1 MNPIELIDSDNS
13 DNKRLEFVDEL
24 RGLAILFMVFIH
36 AAATWQPSNISQT
49 SLLGI
54 LAGAIGGLAAPLFVT
69 LFGWGL
75 ANSSLNIRKIL
86 IRASILFSLQFP
98 LNLFASHLF
107 PITTP
112 GILSLFALL
121 YLTSPL
127 WVKVKNMDIVLQ
139 VCILLS
145 ISFICIIMPQGSL
158 EWESRIE
165 IFSIMGYFSHLM
177 LTGLYPLFPWIFF
190 AILGSVLH
198 TSWDNKKLAILLF
211 VLSLP
216 ALFISISQDRV
227 WAIATDPSGE
237 AVMTF
242 FPANHW
248 FLFNAGLGVTLL
260 WIIASKSNERIP
272 LLASLG
278 QISLT
283 VYMLHFIPLNYA
295 NELDN
300 QMEWSILT
308 SFIII
313 LIYALV
319 WLPIS
324 LLFTRTLN
332 QYTIERAIK
341 KLSN

>member
-1 MNPIELIDSDNS
+1 MNPIEETDSDKS

-54 LAGAIGGLAAPLFVT
+54 LAGAVGGLAAPLFVT

-75 ANSSLNIRKIL
+75 ANSSLNSKKIL
-86 IRASILFSLQFP
+86 IRTSILFSLQFP

-107 PITTP
+107 PIITP

-127 WVKVKNMDIVLQ
+127 WVKVKEMDIVLQ
-139 VCILLS
+139 ICILLS
-145 ISFICIIMPQGSL
+145 ISFMCIIMPQGSL
-158 EWESRIE
+158 EWDSRIE
-165 IFSIMGYFSHLM
+165 IYSIFEYFSHLL

-190 AILGSVLH
+190 AILGSVLYA
-198 TSWDNKKLAILLF
+198 SWDNNKLAILLF
-211 VLSLP
+211 ALSLP
-216 ALFISISQDRV
+216 ALFISILQDRV

-248 FLFNAGLGVTLL
+248 FLFNAALGVSLL
-260 WIIASKSNERIP
+260 WIMASKSSQRMP

-283 VYMLHFIPLNYA
+283 VYLLHFIPLNYA

-300 QMEWSILT
+300 QMGWSTPT
-308 SFIII
+308 SLVIII
-313 LIYALV
+313 IYTLI

-324 LLFTRTLN
+324 LLFTRALN
-332 QYTIERAIK
+332 QYTIENGIK
-341 KLSN
+341 KLSR

>member
-1 MNPIELIDSDNS
+1 MNPIEAIDSDDS
-13 DNKRLEFVDEL
+13 DKKRIVFVDEL

-69 LFGWGL
+69 LFGWGIS
-75 ANSSLNIRKIL
+75 NSTLNVKKIL
-86 IRASILFSLQFP
+86 IRACILFCLQFP

-107 PITTP
+107 PIITP

-127 WVKVKNMDIVLQ
+127 WVKVKNMDIILQ
-139 VCILLS
+139 ICILLS
-145 ISFICIIMPQGSL
+145 ITFLCIIMPQGGL
-158 EWESRIE
+158 EWDSRIE
-165 IFSIMGYFSHLM
+165 IDSITGYFSHLM

-190 AILGSVLH
+190 ATLGSVLH
-198 TSWDNKKLAILLF
+198 ASWDNNKLAILLF

-216 ALFISISQDRV
+216 ALLISIFQDRV
-227 WAIATDPSGE
+227 WAVATDSSGE

-260 WIIASKSNERIP
+260 WIMASKSTQRMPAI
-272 LLASLG
+272 ASLG
-278 QISLT
+278 KISLT
-283 VYMLHFIPLNYA
+283 VYLLHFIPLNFA
-295 NELDN
+295 SELDN
-300 QMEWSILT
+300 QMEWSMLT
-308 SFIII
+308 SLVII
-313 LIYALV
+313 LIYTLI

-324 LLFTRTLN
+324 LLFTRAMSR
-332 QYTIERAIK
+332 YTIEIGIK
-341 KLSN
+341 KLSG

>member
-1 MNPIELIDSDNS
+1 MNPIDVIDSDDS

-49 SLLGI
+49 NLLGI

-75 ANSSLNIRKIL
+75 ANSSLNSKKIL
-86 IRASILFSLQFP
+86 IRTSLLFSLQFP

-107 PITTP
+107 PIFTP
-112 GILSLFALL
+112 GILNLFALL

-127 WVKVKNMDIVLQ
+127 WVKVKDMDIILQ
-139 VCILLS
+139 ICILLS
-145 ISFICIIMPQGSL
+145 ISFLCIIMPQGGL
-158 EWESRIE
+158 DWESRIE
-165 IFSIMGYFSHLM
+165 INTIMEYFSHLV

-190 AILGSVLH
+190 AILGAVLH
-198 TSWDNKKLAILLF
+198 ASWDNNKLAILLF
-211 VLSLP
+211 ALSLP
-216 ALFISISQDRV
+216 ALFISILQDRV
-227 WAIATDPSGE
+227 WAIATDSSGE

-248 FLFNAGLGVTLL
+248 FLFNAALGVTLL
-260 WIIASKSNERIP
+260 WIIASKSSQRIP

-283 VYMLHFIPLNYA
+283 VYLLHFIPLNYA
-295 NELDN
+295 NQLDD
-300 QMEWSILT
+300 QMGWSTLT
-308 SFIII
+308 SLVIII
-313 LIYALV
+313 IYTLI

-324 LLFTRTLN
+324 LLFTRGMSR
-332 QYTIERAIK
+332 YTIEKGIK
-341 KLSN
+341 KLSR

>member
-1 MNPIELIDSDNS
+1 MNPIEVIDSDNS

-24 RGLAILFMVFIH
+24 RGLAILFMVFVH

-49 SLLGI
+49 SFLGV
-54 LAGAIGGLAAPLFVT
+54 LAGSIGGLAAPLFVT

-75 ANSSLNIRKIL
+75 ANSSLNIKKIL
-86 IRASILFSLQFP
+86 IRASILFALQFP
-98 LNLFASHLF
+98 LNILASHLF
-107 PITTP
+107 PVTTP

-127 WVKVKNMDIVLQ
+127 WVKVKNMDMVLQ
-139 VCILLS
+139 ICILIS
-145 ISFICIIMPQGSL
+145 ISLMCIIIPQGGT
-158 EWESRIE
+158 EWDSRIE
-165 IFSIMGYFSHLM
+165 IASILGYFSHLM

-198 TSWDNKKLAILLF
+198 ASWDNNKLTILLF

-216 ALFISISQDRV
+216 ALFISILQDRV
-227 WAIATDPSGE
+227 WAVATDSSSE

-260 WIIASKSNERIP
+260 WIMASKSRQRMS

-283 VYMLHFIPLNYA
+283 VYLLHFIPLNYA
-295 NELDN
+295 SELDN
-300 QMEWSILT
+300 QMEWSMLT
-308 SFIII
+308 SIVIII
-313 LIYALV
+313 IFTLI

-324 LLFTRTLN
+324 LLFTRAASK
-332 QYTIERAIK
+332 YTIESGIK
-341 KLSN
+341 KLSR